1 MADDITTLEAQL
13 TELRQIRGRGVLRV
27 QYSDGRSVQYASSDE
42 LGRAIADLERRLAAL
57 TGQRVGTLRIYSA
70 KGV

>member
-1 MADDITTLEAQL
+1 MAEDTTTLEAQL

-27 QYSDGRSVQYASSDE
+27 QYSDGRSHQYASLDE
-42 LGRAIADLERRLAAL
+42 LGRAIADLERRLAATKL
-57 TGQRVGTLRIYSA
+57 GRIGTVRVFSS

>member
-1 MADDITTLEAQL
+1 MPEDTNTLEAQL

-27 QYSDGRSVQYASSDE
+27 QYADGRSHQYASLDE
-42 LGRAIADLERRLAAL
+42 LGRAIADLERRLTVL
-57 TGQRVGTLRIYSA
+57 QGTRIGTVRIFST